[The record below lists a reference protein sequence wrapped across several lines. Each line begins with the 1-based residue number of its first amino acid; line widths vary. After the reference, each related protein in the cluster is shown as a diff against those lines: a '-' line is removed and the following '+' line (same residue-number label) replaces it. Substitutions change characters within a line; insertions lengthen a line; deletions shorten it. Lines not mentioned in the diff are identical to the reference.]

1 MTGHERLLL
10 LSSSRTAG
18 TRYLEH
24 AHAYLRSFLHGC
36 ARTLL
41 FVAHA
46 RVGRD
51 YDDYTERVR
60 ANFAPLGYEVTGL
73 HRCEDPVQAVA
84 AAEALV
90 IGGGNSYHL
99 LCELYVNRL
108 LPVIRRRV
116 LAGMPYIGWS
126 AGANVACPTICT
138 SNDMPVVWPEHCDAL
153 KLIAFQINPHYT
165 DAHLPGHQG
174 ETRAERLQEF
184 IRANPDMPVV
194 GLREGSALRIEG
206 HNIQLLGPHAAC
218 IFSRDAIHEVADGDA
233 LQSLLGKSA
242 PPHRPNQNPG

>member
-1 MTGHERLLL
+1 MTGRERLLL

-36 ARTLL
+36 TRTLL

-60 ANFAPLGYEVTGL
+60 ANFAPLGYKVTGL
-73 HRCEDPVQAVA
+73 HRCEDPLQAVA

-99 LCELYVNRL
+99 LRELYASRL
-108 LPVIRRRV
+108 LPVIRRQV
-116 LAGMPYIGWS
+116 AAGMPYISWS
-126 AGANVACPTICT
+126 AGTNVACPTICT
-138 SNDMPVVWPEHCDAL
+138 SNDMPVVWPDRCDAL
-153 KLIAFQINPHYT
+153 NLIAFQINPHYT

-206 HNIQLLGPHAAC
+206 RDIQLLGPHAAC
-218 IFSRDAIHEVADGDA
+218 IFSRDGIHEVAGGEA
-233 LQSLLGKSA
+233 LQLLLCKSA
-242 PPHRPNQNPG
+242 PPGSIKRLSG